1 MKYRVAGTIALA
13 SMLALASAAVVSA
26 NPPAGT
32 TNHGAEV
39 SAIAHAVQAVSGK
52 SHGEAV
58 SAIAK
63 THGAAVS
70 AAAKAKGAA
79 ASAAGKAKA
88 AANKAAAKAKA
99 SAAAEPGRL
108 KAAAASS

>member
-1 MKYRVAGTIALA
+1 VKHRVATIVFGTI
-13 SMLALASAAVVSA
+13 LALASAAVVSA
-26 NPPAGT
+26 NPPTGT

-39 SAIAHAVQAVSGK
+39 SAIAHAVQALSGK

-63 THGAAVS
+63 KHGAEVS

-88 AANKAAAKAKA
+88 AANKAAAKAKGA
-99 SAAAEPGRL
+99 AAAEPGRL
-108 KAAAASS
+108 KAAAPAS